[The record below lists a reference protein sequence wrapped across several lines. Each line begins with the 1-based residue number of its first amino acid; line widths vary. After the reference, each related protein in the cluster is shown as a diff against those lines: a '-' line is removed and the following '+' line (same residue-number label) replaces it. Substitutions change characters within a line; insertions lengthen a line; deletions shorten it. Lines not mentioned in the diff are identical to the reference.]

1 MVNFSFCVLDL
12 TGVFCAAG
20 LDKIEFLQGHE
31 NREIYQKSF
40 DIIERY
46 FSSEEE
52 DKVLAPQLDEN
63 AQQFQFGG
71 QQNAPAG
78 GFQF

>member
-1 MVNFSFCVLDL
+1 MHGYSVLSS
-12 TGVFCAAG
+12 G

-31 NREIYQKSF
+31 NREIYKKSY

-52 DKVLAPQLDEN
+52 DKVIAPQLDT
-63 AQQFQFGG
+63 QQHFQFGG
-71 QQNAPAG
+71 QENAPAG
-78 GFQF
+78 GFQFWSQPAM

>member
-1 MVNFSFCVLDL
+1 MVFLFM
-12 TGVFCAAG
+12 TG

-52 DKVLAPQLDEN
+52 DKVLAPQLDQN

-71 QQNAPAG
+71 QENAPAG
-78 GFQF
+78 GFQFWSWPIGLCC